1 MYHVFDAIHSTQ
13 DLKVLSKGE
22 LAELAAEIRSLM
34 LTRLS
39 ATGGHV
45 GSNLGMIE
53 ATIALHYVFNSP
65 QDKIV
70 FDVSHQCYTHK
81 LLTGRNIGG
90 FTNPAESEHDLFS
103 VGHASTAVSLA
114 CGLAKARDLKEEH
127 YNVIAVVGDGA
138 LSGGEAF
145 EGLNCAATL
154 GSNLIILVNDNDWS
168 IAENHGGLYK
178 NLRLL
183 RETDGAAPCNYFR
196 AMGLDYCF
204 VRDGHDTG
212 SLVDM
217 FTGIRD
223 TEHPT
228 VVHICTEKGRGY
240 PPARNDRENW
250 HQPGRF
256 DLNTGVRQ
264 TEDETETYETL
275 TRDFLAAKMR
285 KNLTIT
291 AITAGTPKAF
301 GFDKTLRQEFPEQ
314 FIDVGI
320 AEEHAVSLAAGI
332 AKGGGKPVFG
342 VSSTFL
348 QRTYDQLSHDLGLNR
363 LPAVIL
369 VFFAGIAQGSQTHM
383 GIFDI
388 SMTASIPNILCLA
401 PTCRE
406 EYLSMLEWGLEQRER
421 PVIIRVP
428 GIQTVSRDV
437 ALPSAYG
444 QLTDYEVVEHG
455 TTVAILALG
464 KFFGLGAGVQKQ
476 LAAEHG
482 IQATLINPRCYS
494 ALDEKT
500 LRTLPTYGHR
510 LIVTL
515 EDGVLD
521 GGFGEKVA
529 RFYSGT
535 NIKTLC
541 YGAEK
546 EFVDNIPTAELYER
560 YRLTEQQIMADILN
574 ELQ

>member
-154 GSNLIILVNDNDWS
+154 GSNLIILFNDNDWS

-183 RETDGAAPCNYFR
+183 RETDGAAPCNFFR

-444 QLTDYEVVEHG
+444 QPTDYEVVEHG
-455 TTVAILALG
+455 TIVAILALG
-464 KFFGLGAGVQKQ
+464 KFFGLGAGVQKR

-541 YGAEK
+541 YGAKK